1 MAEGHIKPS
10 TSAWNSLVFVMLKKK
25 KKKEKKEKSKKWRLL
40 TNLKT
45 INVYIQ
51 PRGSLQPDLP
61 NPALIPQ
68 S

>member
-1 MAEGHIKPS
+1 MEFPCLCH
-10 TSAWNSLVFVMLKKK
+10 VKKK

-51 PRGSLQPDLP
+51 PRESLQPGLP

>member
-1 MAEGHIKPS
+1 MEFPCLCH
-10 TSAWNSLVFVMLKKK
+10 VKKK

-51 PRGSLQPDLP
+51 PRESLQPGLP

-68 S
+68 SSWLLI